1 MTKIKICGLSRP
13 EDIDTVNRLKPDYIG
28 FMFYK
33 PSRRYVTLSRALELK
48 KALDP
53 DIKAVGVFLDAPF
66 EEILKAVQSG
76 CLDLIQLHGHEDEGY
91 LLKLRALTSLPV
103 IRAFVMKEARDAE
116 ALQTSLA
123 DHLLIDSGYGGTG
136 ETFDWSLLSG
146 VKRPYFLAGGLDPRN
161 VRTAVR
167 ELHPFGVDVSSGV
180 ETDGLKDPVKIQA
193 FIEAVRQEERL

>member
-66 EEILKAVQSG
+66 EEILKACQAG

-91 LLKLRALTSLPV
+91 LLRLRALTSLPV